1 MLSGPHPTC
10 IFDLVLI
17 RKMQG
22 FFIFSLF
29 YFFAKICSATRLC
42 LMVSVLQIPLE
53 LVYIWLL
60 IYLNTSSF
68 STYWAFCVA
77 SSRKYA
83 VLEVLIFTQLII
95 HYPMGMGKWVWINL
109 GRV

>member
-1 MLSGPHPTC
+1 
-10 IFDLVLI
+10 
-17 RKMQG
+17 
-22 FFIFSLF
+22 
-29 YFFAKICSATRLC
+29 
-42 LMVSVLQIPLE
+42 MVSVLQIPLE